1 LPNYVEIGEVGLQMA
16 RKLAPSVTENVSAL
30 LTREVT
36 TVLEQGRALT
46 PDSLRGLS
54 SFVSNAAQ
62 KDLPLLSKT
71 LGLAGRDEGAVIIGK
86 KLNSGSYGGPHL
98 TVYEPHRNVTI
109 RSDGSFH
116 IASPTPSGQRLMTQN
131 FNWKGSHAEVNQRT
145 RYADVVNDPYPQIID
160 PARPY
165 AAMLANVIT
174 TGESRQFGVGT
185 WNWMSGRNN
194 FMPAKELIDAVKAT
208 KPVDITDAAINK
220 VMGTYVSNPL
230 ASGWLV
236 GFDRKAGE
244 ALVSFG
250 DWPTAGF
257 EHWRPTNAV
266 VKNLDGLYPVDVAK
280 YRASSVTAFRNAVGK
295 IFEAEKVPE
304 GYKLA
309 PSSRVFAFKPSEVG
323 LQQGSLSEVLGIE
336 PQTGLRALGGY
347 DTQAGGRIPI
357 SVGGL

>member
-16 RKLAPSVTENVSAL
+16 RKLAPSLTENISAL

-54 SFVSNAAQ
+54 GFLSNAAQ

-71 LGLAGRDEGAVIIGK
+71 LGLAGRDDGAVIIGK
-86 KLNSGSYGGPHL
+86 KLNSGFDGGRYL
-98 TVYEPHRNVTI
+98 NVYEPHRNVTI
-109 RSDGSFH
+109 RSDGSWH

-131 FNWKGSHAEVNQRT
+131 FNWKGSHAEVNQRI
-145 RYADVVNDPYPQIID
+145 RYVDEQKDTYPHIID

-165 AAMLANVIT
+165 AAMLANVFT

-194 FMPAKELIDAVKAT
+194 FMPAQELIDAVKAT
-208 KPVDITDAAINK
+208 KPVDVADAAMNK

-230 ASGWLV
+230 ANGWLV
-236 GFDRKAGE
+236 GFDKKAGE

-250 DWPTAGF
+250 DWPAAGF
-257 EHWRPTNAV
+257 EHWRSTNAV
-266 VKNLDGLYPVDVAK
+266 VKNLDGLYPVEVAK
-280 YRASSVTAFRNAVGK
+280 YRAPSVTAFRNAVGK

-309 PSSRVFAFKPSEVG
+309 PSSRVFAFKPSEVD
-323 LQQGSLSEVLGIE
+323 LHQGPLSEVLGID

-347 DTQAGGRIPI
+347 DTVVGGRIPI
-357 SVGGL
+357 SVRGL